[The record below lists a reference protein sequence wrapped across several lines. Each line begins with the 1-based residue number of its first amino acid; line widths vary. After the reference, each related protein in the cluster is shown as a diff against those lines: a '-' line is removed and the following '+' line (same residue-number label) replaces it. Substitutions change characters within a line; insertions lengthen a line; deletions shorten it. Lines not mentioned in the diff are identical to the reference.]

1 MYLSSL
7 KNQHAGCRRVQR
19 TVNCEEDMQALHARV
34 GWGGASESA
43 STAVSHRPEFPRLGA
58 PRGGLRAILTD
69 CRSVDR
75 ETKTKFLA
83 VNEIEEKKKKK
94 LSRDE
99 IGFLFF
105 RNSSLQ
111 ASCDIYVHTSCI
123 KNDTHPEKW
132 KDGPLNQ
139 QPPAA
144 LRAFG

>member
-43 STAVSHRPEFPRLGA
+43 STAVSHRPEFPRLVA

-83 VNEIEEKKKKK
+83 VNETEEKKKKNSAVMRSDFCFFETHLCK
-94 LSRDE
+94 LPVIYTYILPASKMTL
-99 IGFLFF
+99 IP
-105 RNSSLQ
+105 RNG
-111 ASCDIYVHTSCI
+111 
-123 KNDTHPEKW
+123 KM
-132 KDGPLNQ
+132 G
-139 QPPAA
+139 
-144 LRAFG
+144 R